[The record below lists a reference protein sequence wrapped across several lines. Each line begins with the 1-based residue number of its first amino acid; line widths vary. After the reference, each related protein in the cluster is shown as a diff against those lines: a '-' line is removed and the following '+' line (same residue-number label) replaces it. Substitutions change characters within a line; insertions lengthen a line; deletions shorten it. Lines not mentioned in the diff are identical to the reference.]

1 MARSRAFNFA
11 EQLRDLFTQ
20 TTGKAVNKAS
30 QQHANT
36 ETVATKV
43 NTSSFSTFGFSLVDD
58 ANASA
63 ARATMGLGTAA
74 TSATGDFATAAQ
86 GTKADD
92 ALPASS
98 YTTGDVQAKAALA
111 NTNSAI
117 AEASASRLQVA
128 NSVPKTGGTFIGT
141 VQFSGTTILGGGT
154 TQLGNQSSDSIQVS
168 GRISTDILP
177 NANNA
182 RDLGSSARQFAEM
195 HAQTYIQ
202 NGDFLATNTH
212 VGTLLGNTNA
222 YIATK
227 LDDSAASTFGKSL
240 IDDANAGAART
251 TLGLGTAATS
261 ATGDFAT
268 AAQGTKAVQALADA
282 AAANTRAATAGNH
295 AAAANNRAEGARTLA
310 VSVNTS
316 LNAYKANTNPRFDL
330 YLPLTGGTFS
340 GNVGIGT
347 TTLAQA
353 ALHIKQEDAG
363 VGIIIEETVGNDQKT
378 FMGYDG
384 FNDFR
389 INVDTGDAQ
398 SGSDLV
404 FALDGT
410 TKFRGTTAGQFAFGT
425 SSVNSNH
432 DFTFQGVNSTNASFI
447 DIRNGASTQSLR
459 IGVPRLP
466 ANKMAEIMSSTGGAS
481 GGAGYL
487 FRVNVQSS
495 NKDEI
500 DILKLQHDG
509 VVNAAV
515 HFSENGERL
524 ASNTYVQRYITVSN
538 ATSDFATAAQGT
550 TADNALPK
558 AGGTMSGKIT
568 LDGNPTNDNHAANK
582 AYVDTEVSGLVD
594 SAPGTLNTLNELAA
608 ALGDNPNFATTVTT
622 NIGQKLGK
630 TATVTLTG
638 DITATATAFSSNAV
652 SLTTTDT
659 NLGNTN
665 AYIASVAAQKANN
678 SSFSAFGFSLVDD
691 NDASVA
697 RTTLGLGTA
706 ATSATS
712 DFVAASQGTLDA
724 YRETST
730 SASVGS
736 ALYTVNCNTTNTF
749 KLTMTGNPTIAF
761 SNVPSSGTVFSLT
774 LVLVHSGGARTV
786 TWPSSVKWQG
796 GSAPTLSTGANDVDI
811 ITLFTMD
818 GGTNWYG
825 STAGLDFS

>member
-36 ETVATKV
+36 ATVATKA

-63 ARATMGLGTAA
+63 AR
-74 TSATGDFATAAQ
+74 S
-86 GTKADD
+86 
-92 ALPASS
+92 
-98 YTTGDVQAKAALA
+98 
-111 NTNSAI
+111 
-117 AEASASRLQVA
+117 
-128 NSVPKTGGTFIGT
+128 
-141 VQFSGTTILGGGT
+141 
-154 TQLGNQSSDSIQVS
+154 
-168 GRISTDILP
+168 
-177 NANNA
+177 
-182 RDLGSSARQFAEM
+182 
-195 HAQTYIQ
+195 
-202 NGDFLATNTH
+202 
-212 VGTLLGNTNA
+212 
-222 YIATK
+222 
-227 LDDSAASTFGKSL
+227 
-240 IDDANAGAART
+240 

-282 AAANTRAATAGNH
+282 AAANT
-295 AAAANNRAEGARTLA
+295 RAEGARTLA

-353 ALHIKQEDAG
+353 GLHIKQEDAG
-363 VGIIIEETVGNDQKT
+363 VGIIIEDTVGNDQKT

-384 FNDFR
+384 FNDFQ
-389 INVDTGDAQ
+389 IDVDTGNAQ
-398 SGSDLV
+398 SGSDLTI
-404 FALDGT
+404 ALDGT
-410 TKFRGTTAGQFAFGT
+410 TKFRATNAGQFAFGT

-432 DFTFQGVNSTNASFI
+432 DFTFQGVNSTNAAFF
-447 DIRNGASTQSLR
+447 DIRNGAGTQSLR

-466 ANKMAEIMSSTGGAS
+466 ANKMAEIMSSTGGAA

-487 FRVNVQSS
+487 FRVNVQSTD
-495 NKDEI
+495 KDEI

-524 ASNTYVQRYITVSN
+524 ASNTYVQRYITV
-538 ATSDFATAAQGT
+538 
-550 TADNALPK
+550 
-558 AGGTMSGKIT
+558 
-568 LDGNPTNDNHAANK
+568 AN
-582 AYVDTEVSGLVD
+582 
-594 SAPGTLNTLNELAA
+594 
-608 ALGDNPNFATTVTT
+608 
-622 NIGQKLGK
+622 
-630 TATVTLTG
+630 
-638 DITATATAFSSNAV
+638 
-652 SLTTTDT
+652 
-659 NLGNTN
+659 
-665 AYIASVAAQKANN
+665 
-678 SSFSAFGFSLVDD
+678 
-691 NDASVA
+691 
-697 RTTLGLGTA
+697 
-706 ATSATS
+706 ATS

-730 SASVGS
+730 SASVGT
-736 ALYTVNCNTTNTF
+736 ATYTVNCNTTNTF

-774 LVLVHSGGARTV
+774 LVLVQDGSGNRTV
-786 TWPSSVKWQG
+786 TFPSAVKFAG